1 MERPFF
7 SIVTPVSN
15 GERYLEKT
23 ITSILN
29 QSIKDYEY
37 IIVDNRSS
45 DNSKKIIEKY
55 LSGITILD
63 MSQFDKFICA

>member
-37 IIVDNRSS
+37 IIVDNRSR
-45 DNSKKIIEKY
+45 DNSKKNN
-55 LSGITILD
+55 
-63 MSQFDKFICA
+63 